1 MELVAA
7 IGLEI
12 HVQMN
17 TKSKMFSTAPV
28 GFGGQPNTR
37 VALLDMAFPG
47 AMPVVN
53 KEAVIN
59 AIRVCHALNMTID
72 NELWFDR
79 KNYFYSDL
87 AKGYQISQHKRPI
100 GKNGYL
106 DINGKRI
113 IVDKLQIEEDTCK
126 QLHLKDCS
134 LLDYNRS
141 GIPLLEIVS
150 KPEITTG
157 EEAMRYVEKIKSIVS
172 FLGVSN
178 GKMEEGSLRCDVN
191 ISLKEKDSEILG
203 AKVEIKNLNTLSNI
217 KRAVEYEINRQKEIL
232 LNGGHIEQDTRRF
245 NEQTK
250 KTMKMRLKTDSVDY
264 KFFIEPNLPP
274 VKLSEQF
281 INDAIKTSPE
291 LAEQKYERY
300 LKLGLSKYDSTLL
313 TNDKEISD
321 YYDETISYGVSPK
334 LVANW
339 VNVDIQTILKKNNIL
354 ISDFSIRPDRLSSLI
369 KLIETNQITN
379 KQGREIFS
387 HMLKCSKGPKDFVT
401 HHELTNDDEL
411 KILID
416 NLINDRIVKDYQNGK
431 DKVVGY
437 IVGQILKATQGKVN
451 PSKVNKM
458 VLEELKRR

>member
-1 MELVAA
+1 MKLEAV

-17 TKSKMFSTAPV
+17 TKSKMFSSAPV
-28 GFGGQPNTR
+28 DFGGVPNTR
-37 VALLDMAFPG
+37 IAPLDMAMPG
-47 AMPVVN
+47 TMPVVN
-53 KEAVIN
+53 KQAVIN
-59 AIRVCHALNMTID
+59 AIRVCHALHMHID

-106 DINGKRI
+106 DINDKRI
-113 IVDKLQIEEDTCK
+113 VVDKLQIEEDTCK
-126 QLHLKDCS
+126 QLHLDDCS

-150 KPEITTG
+150 KPEITSG

-191 ISLKEKDSEILG
+191 ISLKEKNSNILG

-217 KRAVEYEINRQKEIL
+217 KKAVEYEINRQKEIL
-232 LNGGHIEQDTRRF
+232 LSGGRVEQDTRRF

-250 KTMKMRLKTDSVDY
+250 KTVKMRLKTDSIDY
-264 KFFIEPNLPP
+264 KFFTEPNLPP
-274 VKLSEQF
+274 IRLSEQF
-281 INDAIKTSPE
+281 IDNAIKTSPE
-291 LAEQKYERY
+291 LAEQRYERY
-300 LKLGLSKYDSTLL
+300 LKLGLNEYDSRLL
-313 TNDKEISD
+313 TLDKDVSD
-321 YYDETISYGVSPK
+321 YFDKTISYGVNPK
-334 LVANW
+334 LAANW
-339 VNVDIQTILKKNNIL
+339 INVDIQTILKKNNIS
-354 ISDFSIRPDRLSSLI
+354 IKDFNIEPGRLSSLI
-369 KLIETNQITN
+369 KLIEKDRITN

-387 HMLKCSKGPKDFVT
+387 YMLKCSKGPEDFIGQNET
-401 HHELTNDDEL
+401 TNDEEL
-411 KILID
+411 K
-416 NLINDRIVKDYQNGK
+416 NLIASLISDQIVKDYQNGK

-437 IVGQILKATQGKVN
+437 VVGQILKVTQGKVN
-451 PSKVNKM
+451 PAKVNKM